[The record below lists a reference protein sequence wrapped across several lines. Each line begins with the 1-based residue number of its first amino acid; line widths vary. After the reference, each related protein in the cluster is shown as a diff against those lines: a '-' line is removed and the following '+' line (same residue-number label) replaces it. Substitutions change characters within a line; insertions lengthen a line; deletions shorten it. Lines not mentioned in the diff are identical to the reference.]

1 MNEDREVR
9 GGAPIPCSREVL
21 DAVNGYF
28 GDEDGLFVWHP
39 LIPVFGRMAWGS
51 ITHVPSARSLA
62 KAICCLALLVAGCRP
77 ASPPPPDLR
86 PWIAV
91 TGVYAMMSP
100 SPAPLPPAPAP
111 GAACENCR
119 GTGKVGD
126 SVVGETCPICGGTGV
141 TPAKAPAAPLPPVP
155 TVGVSPARSAA
166 PGLPVPTEEAPAVL
180 PAASVEAAGPTFR
193 VVCEDGVCRRIKI
206 TPR

>member
-1 MNEDREVR
+1 MNFCPVARRPTIDDLANGHFRAA
-9 GGAPIPCSREVL
+9 GGVWRWIPPIKV
-21 DAVNGYF
+21 Y
-28 GDEDGLFVWHP
+28 
-39 LIPVFGRMAWGS
+39 
-51 ITHVPSARSLA
+51 ARQEWLPPQMNHAAIA
-62 KAICCLALLVAGCRP
+62 KAVCCLALLVAGCRP

-91 TGVYAMMSP
+91 TGVYALMSP

-126 SVVGETCPICGGTGV
+126 GTVFTTCTVCNGTGV
-141 TPAKAPAAPLPPVP
+141 TPSKAPAAPLPPVP
-155 TVGVSPARSAA
+155 TVGGSVDPQARSAA
-166 PGLPVPTEEAPAVL
+166 SGASGSLTRGLPVSTEEAP
-180 PAASVEAAGPTFR
+180 TFKI
-193 VVCEDGVCRRIKI
+193 VCEDGVCRRIKI

>member
-1 MNEDREVR
+1 MPPVYW
-9 GGAPIPCSREVL
+9 PCETKKWFSWLPVL
-21 DAVNGYF
+21 
-28 GDEDGLFVWHP
+28 L
-39 LIPVFGRMAWGS
+39 
-51 ITHVPSARSLA
+51 
-62 KAICCLALLVAGCRP
+62 LLVAGCRP
-77 ASPPPPDLR
+77 ASPPPTDLR

-91 TGVYAMMSP
+91 TGVYALMSP

-111 GAACENCR
+111 GEPCENCR

-126 SVVGETCPICGGTGV
+126 GTSFEVCTVCGGTGV
-141 TPAKAPAAPLPPVP
+141 TPSKAPAAPLPPVP

-166 PGLPVPTEEAPAVL
+166 PGASQGLPVPTEEAPAVR

-193 VVCEDGVCRRIKI
+193 VVCEDGVCRRIKV

>member
-9 GGAPIPCSREVL
+9 GWAPIPCSREFL
-21 DAVNGYF
+21 DVVNGYF

-39 LIPVFGRMAWGS
+39 PIPVFGKMAWGS

-91 TGVYAMMSP
+91 TGVYALMSP

-126 SVVGETCPICGGTGV
+126 GTVFTTCTVCNGTGV
-141 TPAKAPAAPLPPVP
+141 TPAKAIREAETASLPPVP

-166 PGLPVPTEEAPAVL
+166 PGAPAV
-180 PAASVEAAGPTFR
+180 PVEAAGPTFR
-193 VVCEDGVCRRIKI
+193 IVCEDGVCRKIRIQPNP